1 MYIHVNWKDQMDKFY
16 LAFLE
21 IHLGTL
27 NHFKNSN
34 GIWGKNSYPL
44 QISDRADYLTKV
56 PQQSSS
62 CT

>member
-1 MYIHVNWKDQMDKFY
+1 MDKLY

-27 NHFKNSN
+27 NHFKNSI
-34 GIWGKNSYPL
+34 GTWEKDCFPL

-56 PQQSSS
+56 PQQLSS

>member
-1 MYIHVNWKDQMDKFY
+1 MDKFY

-27 NHFKNSN
+27 NQFKNSN
-34 GIWGKNSYPL
+34 GTWEKDCFPL
-44 QISDRADYLTKV
+44 QISNSTDYLTKV
-56 PQQSSS
+56 PQQLSS